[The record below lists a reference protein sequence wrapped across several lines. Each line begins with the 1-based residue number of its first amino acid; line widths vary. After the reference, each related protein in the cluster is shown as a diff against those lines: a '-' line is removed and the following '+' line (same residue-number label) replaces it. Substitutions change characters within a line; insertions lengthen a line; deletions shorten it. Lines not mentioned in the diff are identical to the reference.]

1 MTPTGCPVGL
11 CDDESACRF
20 CDNGGRRYMDG
31 GELQRVWMLHVNAMR
46 ECQRAEARARTLDD
60 DCTMLARRNVKLILE
75 VDQLHDE
82 ISVLRRAVAPEH
94 LQAQIAMLT
103 YENEQLRQRN
113 LTAALYGGEG

>member
-1 MTPTGCPVGL
+1 
-11 CDDESACRF
+11 
-20 CDNGGRRYMDG
+20 
-31 GELQRVWMLHVNAMR
+31 
-46 ECQRAEARARTLDD
+46 
-60 DCTMLARRNVKLILE
+60 MLARRNVKLILE